1 MVLCVEKRHVQQ
13 DRNLACLDADT
24 THSANTHACQATDK
38 IGCIWMTLREELKN
52 AKANARHAR
61 WVQAQ
66 AYARI
71 VNPRSQAEARAG
83 PRTRLASEREH
94 TRRAVRTLHR
104 CRFDFSVRRTRTTDN
119 ARTRGPDTEKNE
131 KPIARSSA
139 REGQRCI
146 TSRTGQDCHQPANHG
161 SVTYPSRQDEAHA
174 RRPKKQRPS

>member
-1 MVLCVEKRHVQQ
+1 MAHPNDV
-13 DRNLACLDADT
+13 T
-24 THSANTHACQATDK
+24 
-38 IGCIWMTLREELKN
+38 EELKD

-104 CRFDFSVRRTRTTDN
+104 CRFGFSMRRTRTTDN
-119 ARTRGPDTEKNE
+119 ARTREPDTEKNE
-131 KPIARSSA
+131 DQAHRAIERSRGAKMHNEPHWSRLPLA
-139 REGQRCI
+139 NQPWLHYASLPTRRDACEENQETTTELKTNGSSSGQ
-146 TSRTGQDCHQPANHG
+146 P
-161 SVTYPSRQDEAHA
+161 
-174 RRPKKQRPS
+174 QRSWP

>member
-1 MVLCVEKRHVQQ
+1 MPGKTETS
-13 DRNLACLDADT
+13 LDW
-24 THSANTHACQATDK
+24 THTRPQGANTHACQATDK
-38 IGCIWMTLREELKN
+38 IGFVWMTLREELKN